1 MTMEPDYESP
11 LAPEPPMA
19 APAPLWVWIL
29 VVALGGLT
37 VYSGYTALSA
47 RQLYLEGETARL
59 DLSQQR
65 DRLKANVADL
75 TRQVDQANKSRDE
88 VDGALKQS
96 RANTEAATA
105 QIGDLQKQV
114 GDLQQKTGELERARD
129 ARRDRRRPTRCRPP
143 GRRPPGPS
151 ACRSVRRRRT
161 RRRLDGRSAPGSP
174 APVEAEPDRACGPA
188 GRRRR
193 RGPAADRPGRSARA
207 AARRSPGR
215 RRSRCRG
222 RSPPD
227 RAGRA
232 PPARR
237 RMRPRPRPVR
247 TSRARARWPRRGGR
261 RGRRAAGT

>member
-1 MTMEPDYESP
+1 MEPDYESP

-129 ARRDRRRPTRCRPP
+129 AAVAGAAATEASAKEAVQREVATLKAQLAATQKKLNQALADLKREREQVSPTPVGPP
-143 GRRPPGPS
+143 PAGTAPGP
-151 ACRSVRRRRT
+151 
-161 RRRLDGRSAPGSP
+161 
-174 APVEAEPDRACGPA
+174 
-188 GRRRR
+188 
-193 RGPAADRPGRSARA
+193 
-207 AARRSPGR
+207 
-215 RRSRCRG
+215 
-222 RSPPD
+222 
-227 RAGRA
+227 
-232 PPARR
+232 
-237 RMRPRPRPVR
+237 
-247 TSRARARWPRRGGR
+247 
-261 RGRRAAGT
+261 

>member
-1 MTMEPDYESP
+1 MEPDYESP

-129 ARRDRRRPTRCRPP
+129 AAVAGAAATEASAKEAVQREVATLKAQLAATQKKLNQALADLKREREQVSPTPVGPP
-143 GRRPPGPS
+143 PAGAAPGP
-151 ACRSVRRRRT
+151 
-161 RRRLDGRSAPGSP
+161 
-174 APVEAEPDRACGPA
+174 
-188 GRRRR
+188 
-193 RGPAADRPGRSARA
+193 
-207 AARRSPGR
+207 
-215 RRSRCRG
+215 
-222 RSPPD
+222 
-227 RAGRA
+227 
-232 PPARR
+232 
-237 RMRPRPRPVR
+237 
-247 TSRARARWPRRGGR
+247 
-261 RGRRAAGT
+261 